1 MKFLKTISY
10 ICALLVLVIA
20 APASSQGEMK
30 KLTVAEAGR
39 LFIYMPLYYA
49 IDKGF
54 FKKEGLDVSMFT
66 ANRRDLA
73 MKAVIAGES
82 FASVHDPI
90 EAALAKSRGADVK
103 IIAPV
108 VDVAAI
114 WLVGD
119 ADITADTKTWRGKTA
134 ALPTPPNTNYSM
146 FMKELRDSGW
156 VAVDPV
162 TYKMAND
169 NDPAHYLKIS
179 LGSWGTQ
186 LPVLMGGRANL
197 SVLLEPEASTVVL
210 KAHMHVIRDYPKLL
224 GPFLF
229 SSINVAGDT
238 IRKDPATVEKFMNAL
253 TMAYRDAASHPSAFA
268 EVAGRWFPNA
278 DPAVIKR
285 AVNTMIEEK
294 SFTAS
299 SVFKKSDFEKNQKY
313 FALAYPD
320 SPALKVT
327 WSEVTDT
334 SFAERATKY
343 ANK

>member
-1 MKFLKTISY
+1 MKFLKTIAY
-10 ICALLVLVIA
+10 ICALLVLVISS
-20 APASSQGEMK
+20 PASSQVEMR

-103 IIAPV
+103 IIASV

-146 FMKELRDSGW
+146 FIKELRDHGW

-186 LPVLMGGRANL
+186 LPVLMNGRANL
-197 SVLLEPEASTVVL
+197 GVLLEPDASTLVL

-224 GPFLF
+224 GTFLF

-238 IRKDPATVEKFMNAL
+238 IRKDPATVQKFMDAL
-253 TMAYRDAASHPSAFA
+253 TMAYRDAYTHPSEFA

-278 DPAVIKR
+278 DPEVIKR
-285 AVNTMIEEK
+285 ATSTMIAEK
-294 SFTAS
+294 SFTPRTTFTKA
-299 SVFKKSDFEKNQKY
+299 DFLKNQRT
-313 FALAYPD
+313 FALGFPD

-327 WSEVTDT
+327 WDQVTDT
-334 SFAERATKY
+334 KFAERASKY
-343 ANK
+343 ASR